1 MRYRFAQEWEG
12 RFPLASLCRV
22 LGVSRGGYYAWKAR
36 QARGP
41 SPRQQEDAWVLCR
54 IRYFFE
60 RSKGTYGSPR
70 ILRDL
75 KEVGI
80 CCGKHRVARLMR
92 RAGLRAVVAPRFRVT
107 TNSKHALPVAEN
119 RLGRDFHAPAANQ
132 KWAADVTYVWT
143 GEGWLYLAVVLDLF
157 SRRVVGW
164 SLQPTLHKEL
174 VLDALQMAVAGR
186 RPGPGLLHHS
196 DRGSQY
202 ASADFQTAL
211 RGAGIVCSM
220 SRRGDCFDNAMVE
233 SFFGTLK
240 QELVNRRHFAT
251 REAARREIFE
261 YIEVWYNRQRRH
273 SSLGYLSPEQFEKH
287 NERRFA
293 RETEKR
299 VLLLPSTPA

>member
-1 MRYRFAQEWEG
+1 
-12 RFPLASLCRV
+12 
-22 LGVSRGGYYAWKAR
+22 
-36 QARGP
+36 
-41 SPRQQEDAWVLCR
+41 
-54 IRYFFE
+54 
-60 RSKGTYGSPR
+60 
-70 ILRDL
+70 
-75 KEVGI
+75 
-80 CCGKHRVARLMR
+80 
-92 RAGLRAVVAPRFRVT
+92 
-107 TNSKHALPVAEN
+107 
-119 RLGRDFHAPAANQ
+119 
-132 KWAADVTYVWT
+132 
-143 GEGWLYLAVVLDLF
+143 
-157 SRRVVGW
+157 
-164 SLQPTLHKEL
+164 L